1 MRKKKQL
8 VVKSTE
14 RKLVN
19 RMEGNTH
26 LCRKPHN
33 VSNAESIVFG
43 LYADSYAKIIKHK
56 KQQLQLKKRQ
66 MGDINWY
73 LYSAKSPMKAQ
84 SIDRSMTLP
93 NK

>member
-26 LCRKPHN
+26 FCRKPHN

-43 LYADSYAKIIKHK
+43 LYADIYAEIITQKKATAATKKETNGRHK
-56 KQQLQLKKRQ
+56 LV
-66 MGDINWY
+66 
-73 LYSAKSPMKAQ
+73 S
-84 SIDRSMTLP
+84 
-93 NK
+93 

>member
-33 VSNAESIVFG
+33 VSNTESIVFG
-43 LYADSYAKIIKHK
+43 LYADIYALIIKQK
-56 KQQLQLKKRQ
+56 KQQLPLKKRQ
-66 MGDINWY
+66 TGDINWY
-73 LYSAKSPMKAQ
+73 PKSPMKAQ

>member
-43 LYADSYAKIIKHK
+43 LYADIYAENNKTKSNSCKHK
-56 KQQLQLKKRQ
+56 RDKRE
-66 MGDINWY
+66 
-73 LYSAKSPMKAQ
+73 
-84 SIDRSMTLP
+84 T
-93 NK
+93 

>member
-43 LYADSYAKIIKHK
+43 LYADIYAEIIKKATAANKKETNGRHK
-56 KQQLQLKKRQ
+56 LV
-66 MGDINWY
+66 
-73 LYSAKSPMKAQ
+73 S
-84 SIDRSMTLP
+84 
-93 NK
+93 

>member
-43 LYADSYAKIIKHK
+43 LYADIYAEIITQKATAAN
-56 KQQLQLKKRQ
+56 KKRQ
-66 MGDINWY
+66 TGDINWY
-73 LYSAKSPMKAQ
+73 PKSPMKAQ

>member
-33 VSNAESIVFG
+33 VSSAESIALV
-43 LYADSYAKIIKHK
+43 LYADIYAK
-56 KQQLQLKKRQ
+56 
-66 MGDINWY
+66 
-73 LYSAKSPMKAQ
+73 MK
-84 SIDRSMTLP
+84 
-93 NK
+93 

>member
-43 LYADSYAKIIKHK
+43 LYADIYAEIIK
-56 KQQLQLKKRQ
+56 
-66 MGDINWY
+66 
-73 LYSAKSPMKAQ
+73 
-84 SIDRSMTLP
+84 
-93 NK
+93 

>member
-33 VSNAESIVFG
+33 ISNAESIVFG
-43 LYADSYAKIIKHK
+43 LYADIYAEIIKQKATAANKKETSGRHK
-56 KQQLQLKKRQ
+56 LV
-66 MGDINWY
+66 
-73 LYSAKSPMKAQ
+73 S
-84 SIDRSMTLP
+84 
-93 NK
+93 

>member
-8 VVKSTE
+8 VVKSIE

-19 RMEGNTH
+19 RMQGNTH

-43 LYADSYAKIIKHK
+43 LYADIYAEIIKQK
-56 KQQLQLKKRQ
+56 KQQLTLKKETNGRHK
-66 MGDINWY
+66 
-73 LYSAKSPMKAQ
+73 LVS
-84 SIDRSMTLP
+84 
-93 NK
+93 